1 MEGSDDITQEVFKFI
16 CGSLFT
22 KVETAVTTLRDG
34 ATTKRAHLEGAFLS
48 SPSEYGKDPERKPW
62 IEDHR
67 SSSGLHVSL
76 QVEAFGHF
84 IDRMDMEDGQIEP
97 MFYEVATS
105 LMRTMSKTFHFEDQ
119 RTTSFGT
126 EMKKL
131 FPLLGPVS
139 GEHYRSDL
147 TLQVEINK
155 QKSTVM
161 NVEIKNEFSG
171 ISSDPFAQNQ
181 SYFVHLQKQGHDRA
195 PMLLVAMVGGHF
207 LQVFGAAWNGSV
219 VSHDPLCS
227 PVSLLF
233 VPRDPNHAVSKM
245 AHVLAALHSSVE
257 KLKEYYSHSLTEG
270 ITLNKGPY
278 FNLDGLEDKKQMGV
292 VKWLFKA
299 KFNGEDVVVKF
310 SRSHYGTDVHS
321 LLAKHGLAPQL
332 KYTQVLPGNW
342 HVVIMEKVTG
352 VLLPAS
358 EQVNMAL
365 KDAVDKIHAQ
375 GYVHG
380 DLRAQNILV
389 VDDSIRILDFDWAGK
404 EGEVR
409 YPQELNTSCNWH
421 SDVKPGGLIAKE
433 HDVYQI
439 NTICGQ

>member
-1 MEGSDDITQEVFKFI
+1 MEGSDNITLEVFKFV

-34 ATTKRAHLEGAFLS
+34 ATLTTKRARLEGAFFT
-48 SPSEYGKDPERKPW
+48 SPSDYGKDSEGEPW

-67 SSSGLHVSL
+67 PFSGLHVSL

-105 LMRTMSKTFHFEDQ
+105 LMKTMSKTFRFKDQ

-131 FPLLGPVS
+131 FPLLAPVS
-139 GEHYRSDL
+139 GEHYKSDL

-155 QKSTVM
+155 QKSTLM
-161 NVEIKNEFSG
+161 NVEI
-171 ISSDPFAQNQ
+171 SSDPVAQNQ
-181 SYFVHLQKQGHDRA
+181 SYFVHMQKKGHDRA
-195 PMLLVAMVGGHF
+195 PMLLVAVVGCHF

-245 AHVLAALHSSVE
+245 AHVLAALHSTVE
-257 KLKEYYSHSLTEG
+257 KLEEYYSRSLTER
-270 ITLNKGPY
+270 ITLSKGPY
-278 FNLDGLEDKKQMGV
+278 FNLGGLEDKKQMGAI
-292 VKWLFKA
+292 KWLFKA
-299 KFNGEDVVVKF
+299 KLNGEDVVVKF
-310 SRSHYGTDVHS
+310 SRSHYGTDVHN
-321 LLAKHGLAPQL
+321 LLAEHGLAPQL

-352 VLLPAS
+352 VSLPAS

-365 KDAVDKIHAQ
+365 KDTVDKIHAQ

-439 NTICGQ
+439 NTICGP